1 MKNKLKTICKNLYK
15 KLRSNESRTKI
26 LVALF
31 LTGTIFLI
39 IGIYRKNIGQHSD
52 NFTYITSISFAIWW
66 ILMPITGA
74 EKDKVAK
81 KTCIYILMASVTLYT
96 LSYCLNIFF
105 IANPTITQLIYSAIL
120 IFLVILFFVDV
131 FQTLFNIVYPLIS
144 KIWGKL
150 SSKDSSPFMNFIK
163 NTMTGLIT
171 ITAFITA
178 IAGLIKLF
186 IP

>member
-15 KLRSNESRTKI
+15 KLKSNESRTKI

-39 IGIYRKNIGQHSD
+39 IGIYRKNIGQYSD

-66 ILMPITGA
+66 ILMPLTVA

-81 KTCIYILMASVTLYT
+81 KTCIYILMTLVTLYT

-105 IANPTITQLIYSAIL
+105 IAIPTTTQLIYSAIL
-120 IFLVILFFVDV
+120 IFSVILFLVDV
-131 FQTLFNIVYPLIS
+131 FQTLFNIVSPLVS

-150 SSKDSSPFMNFIK
+150 SSKELSPFMNFIK
-163 NTMTGLIT
+163 NTMAGLVT

-178 IAGLIKLF
+178 IVGLIKLF